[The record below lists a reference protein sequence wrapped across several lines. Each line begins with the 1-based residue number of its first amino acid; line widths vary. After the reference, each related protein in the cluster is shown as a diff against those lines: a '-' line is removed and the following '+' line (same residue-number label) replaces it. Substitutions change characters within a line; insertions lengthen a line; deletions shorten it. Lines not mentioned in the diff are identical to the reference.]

1 MDYSTTPLTGKDL
14 LKKSALKEA
23 ETFKVDFL
31 RKNFS
36 KLKLFPNGQRH
47 IEFVNNCNDRLTRNI
62 KLSEAQI
69 KYLDTLFDQILE
81 EVEN

>member
-1 MDYSTTPLTGKDL
+1 MDYSNTPLHGQDL
-14 LKKSALKEA
+14 LKKDALKEGVQ
-23 ETFKVDFL
+23 FKIDFL

-47 IEFVNNCNDRLTRNI
+47 IDFVNGINDRFTRNI

-69 KYLDTLFDQILE
+69 KYLDTLFDKILE
-81 EVEN
+81 EE